1 MKTSRAAKPLSPEQR
16 TLLREVIEQRAP
28 EMNLLNTKERKAI
41 CEAISTD
48 FLYSGIGPD
57 DEPLPRGLKLETL
70 LDVINRPNLFPD

>member
-1 MKTSRAAKPLSPEQR
+1 
-16 TLLREVIEQRAP
+16 
-28 EMNLLNTKERKAI
+28 MNLLNTRERKAI